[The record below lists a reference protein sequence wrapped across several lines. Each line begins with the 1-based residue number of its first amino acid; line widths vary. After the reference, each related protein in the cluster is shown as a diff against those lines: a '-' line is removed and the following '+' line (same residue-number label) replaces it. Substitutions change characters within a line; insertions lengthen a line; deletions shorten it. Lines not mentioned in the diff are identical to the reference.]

1 MEFMKFDAD
10 KCSLCG
16 ICVEKCPFGALTIE
30 GAGIVVSE
38 SCRMCGLCVRNCPEK
53 AIQFEQKAKAFNKDD
68 WKNFLIYV
76 EQERGEIHPVTYE
89 LVGEARKM
97 AGKVGYE
104 VNCVIVGGEG
114 TKKNAEKL
122 LPYGVDH
129 VYVYEDPGFEGF
141 RADCYAD
148 AVADCIAANKP
159 SSVLIGATALGRSLA
174 PRLSTRFHTGLTA
187 DCTTLDIKPNTDMIQ
202 VRPAFGGNI
211 MAQIGITKSRPQFAT
226 VRYKVMDKAEVVAN
240 PHGEVVVCPVNEKM
254 AESRIKILSSEVI
267 DKVKSLEE
275 EDVLVVAGRGVR
287 NEKDV
292 EMCRELAEALG
303 GQLAFTRPMVENGFG
318 DTAPGDCLILNDS
331 RVLPARLLGQRLPG
345 GGACEVL
352 LLIDRGDKTWECL
365 VRPGRKMHPGARLSF
380 GNGEL
385 TAEIAGEV
393 EGGNRLVR
401 FQYDGIFLEVLERLG
416 KMPLPPYIKEELADR
431 ERYQTV
437 YSKVV
442 GSAAAPTAGLH
453 FTKPLLEAIAAKGVD
468 IGSITL
474 HVGLGTFRPVK
485 EKNITD
491 HEMHSEYC
499 VISQETADLINRTK
513 ARGGRCV
520 CVGTTSCRTLESWAR
535 EDGTMEAK
543 AGWTDIYIYPGY
555 KFKVMDALITNFHLP
570 ESTLIMLVSAF
581 AGREHVLAA
590 YEEAVRE
597 RYRFF
602 SFGDAMLL
610 Y

>member
-53 AIQFEQKAKAFNKDD
+53 AIQFEQKAKAFNKED

-114 TKKNAEKL
+114 TKENAEKL

-141 RADCYAD
+141 RADCYTD

-226 VRYKVMDKAEVVAN
+226 VRYKVMDKAEVVVN
-240 PHGEVVVCPVNEKM
+240 PHGEVVVCPVNDKM

-318 DTAPGDCLILNDS
+318 DTAHQIGLS
-331 RVLPARLLGQRLPG
+331 GR
-345 GGACEVL
+345 
-352 LLIDRGDKTWECL
+352 T
-365 VRPGRKMHPGARLSF
+365 VRPKLIITCGVSGAIQF
-380 GNGEL
+380 
-385 TAEIAGEV
+385 
-393 EGGNRLVR
+393 
-401 FQYDGIFLEVLERLG
+401 
-416 KMPLPPYIKEELADR
+416 
-431 ERYQTV
+431 
-437 YSKVV
+437 
-442 GSAAAPTAGLH
+442 
-453 FTKPLLEAIAAKGVD
+453 
-468 IGSITL
+468 
-474 HVGLGTFRPVK
+474 
-485 EKNITD
+485 
-491 HEMHSEYC
+491 
-499 VISQETADLINRTK
+499 
-513 ARGGRCV
+513 
-520 CVGTTSCRTLESWAR
+520 TSCMNGSECIVATRIRRHRSSVWR
-535 EDGTMEAK
+535 
-543 AGWTDIYIYPGY
+543 II
-555 KFKVMDALITNFHLP
+555 
-570 ESTLIMLVSAF
+570 VS
-581 AGREHVLAA
+581 
-590 YEEAVRE
+590 
-597 RYRFF
+597 
-602 SFGDAMLL
+602 
-610 Y
+610 